1 MVRKRRQLEDAG
13 INLTPMIDV
22 VFLLVIFFMVGSR
35 FGESQ
40 GDIAVSVPGVGD
52 LRAMARQPDER
63 IVEVLGNGAVSL
75 DTQPVSLEELSRQLR
90 YAHQQY
96 PQVRVSV
103 RGDGNASFQNV
114 AEVLQVIRATGVQQ
128 MGIAAKGMRR

>member
-1 MVRKRRQLEDAG
+1 MVRKRRQQEDTG

-75 DTQPVSLEELSRQLR
+75 DARPVSLDELSQQLR

-103 RGDGNASFQNV
+103 RGDASASFHHV